1 MSVSDPTGAPRRAVE
16 IGRALTWTWQAFRP
30 DAGAF
35 MGLAI
40 ITVLL
45 TAAQQIGT
53 TSIQNVLLDCV
64 NPQSPGQENAC
75 SVALSPAGLAPIGIA
90 VALVFLAY
98 ISQIGVVR
106 GALGATRG
114 VRPGITDLI
123 ESRNFGRYALY
134 VIVYRILFF
143 VGIALCILPGLL
155 VLVFLQFGQ
164 YFVLDRGMG
173 VIQAMKASASL
184 ASRHLAPVTTV
195 ALIAAVLELVGGI
208 LYGLPM
214 LVTLPLASLF
224 VANVYRQLTEPP
236 APEG

>member
-1 MSVSDPTGAPRRAVE
+1 MSDSSNSGRTTIEV
-16 IGRALTWTWQAFRP
+16 GRALGWSWRTFRP
-30 DAGAF
+30 NAGAF

-40 ITVLL
+40 LAVLL

-64 NPQSPGQENAC
+64 SPQSPGQENAC
-75 SVALSPAGLAPIGIA
+75 SVALSPAGLVPILIA

-98 ISQIGVVR
+98 VAQIGVVR

-114 VRPGITDLI
+114 IKPGVTDLI
-123 ESRNFGRYALY
+123 DSRNVARYAVF
-134 VIVYRILFF
+134 VIIYRIMFF

-155 VLVFLQFGQ
+155 VLVFFQFGQ

-173 VIQAMKASASL
+173 IIEAFKASASL
-184 ASRHLAPVTTV
+184 ASRNLAPVATV

-214 LVTLPLASLF
+214 LLTLPIASLF
-224 VANVYRQLTEPP
+224 VANIYRQLTEEP
-236 APEG
+236 AA

>member
-1 MSVSDPTGAPRRAVE
+1 MTDPTGQPRPPVAV
-16 IGRALTWTWQAFRP
+16 GRALGWSWQAFRP
-30 DAGAF
+30 NAGAF

-40 ITVLL
+40 ITVLF

-75 SVALSPAGLAPIGIA
+75 SVALSPSGIAPILIA

-98 ISQIGVVR
+98 IAQIGVVR

-114 VRPGITDLI
+114 VKPGITDLI
-123 ESRNFGRYALY
+123 ESRNFARYALF

-143 VGIALCILPGLL
+143 AGIMLCILPGLL
-155 VLVFLQFGQ
+155 VLVFFQFGQ

-173 VIQAMKASASL
+173 VIQALKASASL
-184 ASRHLAPVTTV
+184 ASRHLAPVATV

-214 LVTLPLASLF
+214 LLTLPIASLF
-224 VANVYRQLTEPP
+224 VANVYRQLTEQP
-236 APEG
+236 AAEG